1 MSKYKDGITGKE
13 RYGKAVSKP
22 RTAADGIRRR
32 SKEFPLIETAQGSSD
47 KKDTIAT
54 ELEKINHNVLF
65 TIERVNEI
73 YLSVKESDKR
83 RLRRKEI
90 LEWVGF
96 FMKTAILIVLTANF
110 LVSLYTKWMPE
121 VLSIW

>member
-13 RYGKAVSKP
+13 RYGKVTSKS
-22 RTAADGIRRR
+22 RTAAEGVYRR
-32 SKEFPLIETAQGSSD
+32 SKELPFIETA
-47 KKDTIAT
+47 KDVIEEKDATTT

-90 LEWVGF
+90 FEWVGF
-96 FMKTAILIVLTANF
+96 FMKAAILIVLTANF
-110 LVSLYTKWMPE
+110 LVSLYTKWIPE
-121 VLSIW
+121 VFSIW

>member
-22 RTAADGIRRR
+22 RTAAEGIYQR
-32 SKEFPLIETAQGSSD
+32 SKELPFIETAKD
-47 KKDTIAT
+47 AIEKKDAT
-54 ELEKINHNVLF
+54 AIELEKINHNVLF

-110 LVSLYTKWMPE
+110 LVSLYTKWIPE
-121 VLSIW
+121 VFSIW

>member
-22 RTAADGIRRR
+22 RTAADGVYRR
-32 SKEFPLIETAQGSSD
+32 SKELPFIETVKDSPE
-47 KKDTIAT
+47 KKDAIST
-54 ELEKINHNVLF
+54 ELDKINHNVLF

-96 FMKTAILIVLTANF
+96 FVKTAILIVLTANF
-110 LVSLYTKWMPE
+110 LVSLYTKWIPE
-121 VLSIW
+121 VFSIW

>member
-1 MSKYKDGITGKE
+1 M
-13 RYGKAVSKP
+13 
-22 RTAADGIRRR
+22 
-32 SKEFPLIETAQGSSD
+32 
-47 KKDTIAT
+47 
-54 ELEKINHNVLF
+54 LF

-83 RLRRKEI
+83 RPRRKEI

-110 LVSLYTKWMPE
+110 LVSLYTKWIPE
-121 VLSIW
+121 VFSIW

>member
-22 RTAADGIRRR
+22 RTAADGVYRR
-32 SKEFPLIETAQGSSD
+32 SKEFPFIETAKEVTE
-47 KKDTIAT
+47 KKDATTT

-65 TIERVNEI
+65 AIERVNEI

-110 LVSLYTKWMPE
+110 LVSLYTKWIPE
-121 VLSIW
+121 VFSIW